1 LLKLSKPRVYVVD
14 NASQSVSEA
23 YRWNLAI
30 QDLQLND
37 SLYDVIPISL
47 NYLKFKK
54 YHESNRIHLSTTL
67 SSEIS
72 YHLKTTVTDN
82 SIFLFANA
90 RDPLVTLLHEHRITY
105 NKSFKII
112 GYWTDSVSFAQG
124 NLRRKIKKSNYS
136 WMVKYERCLAD
147 CFDVNLV
154 GSKLLI
160 KKLRTIYP
168 AMLNFQ
174 QCGLPFDST
183 LKDITNDIDTLDIH
197 KDDIVIMNTSPESI
211 HDIKIFDALQQE
223 MPQFQFININDRS
236 LTQPEYQ
243 RLLARSKVVLSLNR
257 TDTDPYTILESMAL
271 GSIPILPDLPLYS
284 EMFNNEWLYSNISL
298 KPPYLNF
305 IRNRE
310 EIIQKIWNS
319 VENYL
324 NYNLQNEV
332 QEITNTYY
340 NSKDLKQILC
350 KLIN

>member
-1 LLKLSKPRVYVVD
+1 
-14 NASQSVSEA
+14 
-23 YRWNLAI
+23 
-30 QDLQLND
+30 
-37 SLYDVIPISL
+37 
-47 NYLKFKK
+47 
-54 YHESNRIHLSTTL
+54 
-67 SSEIS
+67 
-72 YHLKTTVTDN
+72 
-82 SIFLFANA
+82 
-90 RDPLVTLLHEHRITY
+90 
-105 NKSFKII
+105 
-112 GYWTDSVSFAQG
+112 
-124 NLRRKIKKSNYS
+124 
-136 WMVKYERCLAD
+136 
-147 CFDVNLV
+147 
-154 GSKLLI
+154 
-160 KKLRTIYP
+160 
-168 AMLNFQ
+168 
-174 QCGLPFDST
+174 LPFDST